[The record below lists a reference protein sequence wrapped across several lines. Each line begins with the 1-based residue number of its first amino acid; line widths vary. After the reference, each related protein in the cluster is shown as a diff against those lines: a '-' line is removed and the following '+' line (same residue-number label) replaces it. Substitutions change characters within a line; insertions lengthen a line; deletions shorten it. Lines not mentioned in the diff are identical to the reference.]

1 MTGVATWAIV
11 RWDRRK
17 QQRLLAERME
27 QASTSWDI
35 FDTLDK
41 DEFEKAYHRRYTGGQ

>member
-1 MTGVATWAIV
+1 
-11 RWDRRK
+11 
-17 QQRLLAERME
+17 ME

-41 DEFEKAYHRRYTGGQ
+41 DEFEQAYHRRYTGGQ